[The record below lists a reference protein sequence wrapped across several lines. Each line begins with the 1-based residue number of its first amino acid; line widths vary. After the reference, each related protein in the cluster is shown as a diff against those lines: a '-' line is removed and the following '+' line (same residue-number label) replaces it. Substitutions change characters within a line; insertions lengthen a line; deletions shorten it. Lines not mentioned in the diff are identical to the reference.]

1 MLSLQLNSQ
10 YVLNVQ
16 RAADS
21 VDSSMQKL
29 SSGVRINSS
38 EDDPAGTAI
47 AEGLDSLV
55 RGSQTAQQ
63 NIQNGINLVQIGE
76 DGIQGM
82 IPVLQRMRELVVQAG
97 NGTYTDTQRQSMQQ
111 EIDQI
116 KQLLPQA
123 FYVAHDARINL
134 DGKDNADRVLN
145 FQVGAESGEIV
156 SVDYNPLRD
165 DMRQM
170 ILDTFGYAQLYNSQW
185 QEFLVG
191 GFGSPAPKPTD
202 PAPPPS
208 PPGTTMA
215 DAFPSKVQVVPGTD
229 ANINQSLSVIDT
241 SITNLTAQAS
251 YLGAIQNRFEDTL
264 NNVSSFQLD
273 AQSSESTIRD
283 TDMAQEMTKLTSAQV
298 IQQAATAMLSQSN
311 QQPFQIL
318 QLLKNSPGQ

>member
-1 MLSLQLNSQ
+1 MLSLQLNSSFA
-10 YVLNVQ
+10 LNVS
-16 RAADS
+16 RAAS
-21 VDSSMQKL
+21 AVDSSMQKL
-29 SSGVRINSS
+29 SSGLRINSS

-76 DGIQGM
+76 DGVQGM
-82 IPVLQRMRELVVQAG
+82 IPVLQRMRELVLQAG
-97 NGTYTDTQRQSMQQ
+97 NGTYTGTQRQSMQQ

-134 DGKDNADRVLN
+134 DGKNNADRILN
-145 FQVGAESGEIV
+145 FQVGPDSGQLI

-165 DMRQM
+165 AMRSM
-170 ILDTFGYAQLYNSQW
+170 ILDTFGYSQLYNSQW

-215 DAFPSKVQVVPGTD
+215 MAFPSKMDITSGSD
-229 ANINQSLSVIDT
+229 ASITQALGVIDN
-241 SITNLTAQAS
+241 SIQSLTAQAA
-251 YLGAIQNRFEDTL
+251 YLGAIQNRFETTL
-264 NNVSSFQLD
+264 QNVSSFQLD
-273 AQSSESTIRD
+273 AQGSESQIRD
-283 TDMAQEMTKLTSAQV
+283 TDMAAEVTNLTRAQV
-298 IQQAATAMLSQSN
+298 IQQSATAMLSQSN

-318 QLLKNSPGQ
+318 QLLKQSPGG